1 MRKGPSSKDKD
12 VGRRLRAFRLQR
24 HMSQTSLGQQL
35 GLTFQQVQKYENGT
49 NRIGAGRL
57 AEIAQILGVPVSAFF
72 DNATPLAAAEKPLL
86 ELVDT
91 AAALRLLQ
99 AYNRMKNPATRQA
112 FARLA
117 EKIADAGE
125 R

>member
-1 MRKGPSSKDKD
+1 
-12 VGRRLRAFRLQR
+12 
-24 HMSQTSLGQQL
+24 MSQTSLGHQL

-57 AEIAQILGVPVSAFF
+57 AEIAETLGVPVSAFF
-72 DNATPLAAAEKPLL
+72 ENFAPRDAAENPLL

-99 AYNRMKNPATRQA
+99 AYSRIRNSATRHA

-117 EKIADAGE
+117 EKIADEDE

>member
-1 MRKGPSSKDKD
+1 MRKGPTSKDKE
-12 VGRRLRAFRLQR
+12 VGRRVRAFRLQR
-24 HMSQTSLGQQL
+24 RMSQTSLGHQL

-57 AEIAQILGVPVSAFF
+57 AEIAEILEVPVSAFF
-72 DNATPLAAAEKPLL
+72 ENSSPLGAPANPLL

-99 AYNRMKNPATRQA
+99 AYGRMRNPAVRHA

-117 EKIADAGE
+117 ERLADEAD